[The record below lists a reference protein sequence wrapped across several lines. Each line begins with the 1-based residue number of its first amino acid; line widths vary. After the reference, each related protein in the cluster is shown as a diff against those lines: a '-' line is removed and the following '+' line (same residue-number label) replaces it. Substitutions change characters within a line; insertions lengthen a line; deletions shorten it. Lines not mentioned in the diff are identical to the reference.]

1 MWAIQAQTGDRRMG
15 VEKSHL
21 GSRRII
27 SVTLLYSRRRF
38 SHFFTLALATS
49 PQLGAEGLQGWVIRT
64 RLMISRGHG
73 FLTA

>member
-1 MWAIQAQTGDRRMG
+1 MWAIQAQTGDRPMG

-38 SHFFTLALATS
+38 SHLFTLALATS
-49 PQLGAEGLQGWVIRT
+49 PQLGAEGLQGWVILT